1 MYYLFYFIFEVKT
14 KTEYMTC
21 LYGSNLNDTRL
32 DIKNQDLKTEDKF
45 KSITTIDRLT
55 IEISNRKYD
64 TELTLDGWRG
74 EKHSSYMR

>member
-45 KSITTIDRLT
+45 KSNYRQTYDRDFES
-55 IEISNRKYD
+55 EI
-64 TELTLDGWRG
+64 
-74 EKHSSYMR
+74 